1 MNVSTFMKFHS
12 ARISVSILPL
22 SFFLLLLFSH
32 QVQWISSRKYH
43 CKFICFFLFIHQ
55 HSSQSSDISSQED
68 ETVCYMVCLS
78 HSQPLTC
85 CSSTWNCST
94 ISFCFSEK
102 VYYHS
107 CYLQSCEWYLYNT
120 FHSFPHAICLWLC
133 SFLSC
138 KDHHFFIFHP
148 SIFGYIFSLN

>member
-1 MNVSTFMKFHS
+1 MSPPSWNFTVQQFLCLSCPSPFSYSFYLVTRSSGFPLVNITANSS
-12 ARISVSILPL
+12 A
-22 SFFLLLLFSH
+22 SFYS
-32 QVQWISSRKYH
+32 YY
-43 CKFICFFLFIHQ
+43 Q

-120 FHSFPHAICLWLC
+120 LHSFPHAICLWLC

>member
-1 MNVSTFMKFHS
+1 MSPPSWNFTVQEFLCLSCPSPFSYSFYLVTRSSGFPLVNITANPS
-12 ARISVSILPL
+12 A
-22 SFFLLLLFSH
+22 SFYS
-32 QVQWISSRKYH
+32 YY
-43 CKFICFFLFIHQ
+43 Q
-55 HSSQSSDISSQED
+55 HSSQSSNISSQED

>member
-1 MNVSTFMKFHS
+1 MSPPSWNFTVQEFLCLSCPSPFSYSFYLVTRSSGFPLVNITANPS
-12 ARISVSILPL
+12 A
-22 SFFLLLLFSH
+22 SFYS
-32 QVQWISSRKYH
+32 YY
-43 CKFICFFLFIHQ
+43 Q
-55 HSSQSSDISSQED
+55 HSSQSSNISSQED

-107 CYLQSCEWYLYNT
+107 CYLQDCEWYLYNT

>member
-1 MNVSTFMKFHS
+1 MSPPSWNFTVQEFLCLSCPSPFSYSFYLVTRSSGFPLVNITANPS
-12 ARISVSILPL
+12 A
-22 SFFLLLLFSH
+22 SFYS
-32 QVQWISSRKYH
+32 YY
-43 CKFICFFLFIHQ
+43 Q